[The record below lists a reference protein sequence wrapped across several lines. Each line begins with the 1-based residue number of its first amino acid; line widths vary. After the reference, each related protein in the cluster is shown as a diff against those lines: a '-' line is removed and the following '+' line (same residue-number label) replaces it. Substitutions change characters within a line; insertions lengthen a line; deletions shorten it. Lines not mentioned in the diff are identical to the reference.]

1 MRRNLPPIP
10 YDSRTNR
17 YLRRLQEDRELL
29 ELSERIARETGSTTA
44 EVVNIASK
52 LPGDPAALRGI
63 PAIGRNVA
71 GAQPHT
77 RPGNDHRTGRALA

>member
-10 YDSRTNR
+10 YESRTNR
-17 YLRRLQEDRELL
+17 FLRRRQEDRELL
-29 ELSERIARETGSTTA
+29 DLSEQIARDTGEPLA
-44 EVVNIASK
+44 EIITIASK
-52 LPGDPAALRGI
+52 LPGDPVALRGI
-63 PAIGRNVA
+63 PAIGRNVS